1 MISTK
6 FSRWIR
12 QHQKRNQKFSVLM
25 EGIIGQRGYRYLFY
39 RLKYFANITWI
50 KVVAHLIE
58 FYLVYHV
65 LGKTSLAAVAILRGV
80 FLTIKAGY
88 WGFLE
93 ILRSK
98 IRAQFDDNTRIVIP
112 KIIQAWLI
120 LSVIVGMIASII
132 YFLLP
137 LPSHSLFITLF
148 SIALCVELCIQLL
161 VFTFH
166 SSTYA
171 LRRIMRPAASIYSL
185 YGIELLLLIIGW
197 PIFHIYSLPMALV
210 ITRFLSFYLTYFYTK
225 RTGDLWLTEES
236 STPIQ
241 MSIKHYFSGALSLEA
256 LMATLS
262 MIIMHSEGA
271 IILILFV
278 LSLSNPI
285 HGDSSMTFF
294 FLIAPII
301 LSSFS
306 WSRLMYF
313 DFKRLEFF
321 PLTALCLQFLKR
333 LFRASWLIGLIFWCL
348 TAVVAWFIYPPGKL
362 FLAILFPFF
371 LLRCPIAILQMHAFA
386 MRRYWDVLISGSLI
400 LASLLFISQAQLA
413 IHHTFA
419 VVIVM
424 MVLALVYLLVYSTNA
439 IHYKTQHYTPKNLY
453 LGLRIMERLN
463 RERKDIQCAQLY
475 FSDTLSTFEVSQVI
489 HRIAKIIRN
498 HGIVMQTDK
507 NQCLCVTFTNH
518 GEYRQQILLH
528 SAGCLI
534 NYQTIEQQ
542 HLFSKKP
549 IPSQL
554 KTVTIRMDGK
564 QQDLPPGLDFITV
577 QRALRQL
584 LQSPY
589 EVAVTPRWY
598 LTMQLNESGIYC
610 LHGLSRRY
618 RNSHRIQ
625 QWHHYWLAYNI
636 QLLLNDTI
644 SQDANRAIFQI
655 GFQT

>member
-1 MISTK
+1 
-6 FSRWIR
+6 
-12 QHQKRNQKFSVLM
+12 M

-98 IRAQFDDNTRIVIP
+98 IRAQFNDNTRIVIP

-278 LSLSNPI
+278 LSICN
-285 HGDSSMTFF
+285 
-294 FLIAPII
+294 
-301 LSSFS
+301 
-306 WSRLMYF
+306 
-313 DFKRLEFF
+313 
-321 PLTALCLQFLKR
+321 
-333 LFRASWLIGLIFWCL
+333 
-348 TAVVAWFIYPPGKL
+348 
-362 FLAILFPFF
+362 
-371 LLRCPIAILQMHAFA
+371 
-386 MRRYWDVLISGSLI
+386 
-400 LASLLFISQAQLA
+400 
-413 IHHTFA
+413 
-419 VVIVM
+419 
-424 MVLALVYLLVYSTNA
+424 N
-439 IHYKTQHYTPKNLY
+439 N
-453 LGLRIMERLN
+453 
-463 RERKDIQCAQLY
+463 
-475 FSDTLSTFEVSQVI
+475 STFS
-489 HRIAKIIRN
+489 
-498 HGIVMQTDK
+498 
-507 NQCLCVTFTNH
+507 
-518 GEYRQQILLH
+518 
-528 SAGCLI
+528 
-534 NYQTIEQQ
+534 
-542 HLFSKKP
+542 
-549 IPSQL
+549 
-554 KTVTIRMDGK
+554 
-564 QQDLPPGLDFITV
+564 
-577 QRALRQL
+577 
-584 LQSPY
+584 
-589 EVAVTPRWY
+589 
-598 LTMQLNESGIYC
+598 
-610 LHGLSRRY
+610 
-618 RNSHRIQ
+618 
-625 QWHHYWLAYNI
+625 
-636 QLLLNDTI
+636 
-644 SQDANRAIFQI
+644 
-655 GFQT
+655 